1 MMERARKAQ
10 ARMDGAWGLAAIAAA
25 GRRGFGFRR
34 GRRGGR
40 GFFGSRQVLND
51 TEALEAERSWLKRR
65 LSVVEDALNEEK

>member
-1 MMERARKAQ
+1 MGPCG
-10 ARMDGAWGLAAIAAA
+10 DGGAAA